1 MSTKNN
7 SKWYEF
13 DTIKNFQPM
22 PKRFMVW
29 DKDNHEFLTIRDA
42 YPKCQLSEEERNSAT
57 LKLQDL
63 IALFSEYLYYDNS
76 DNYVVCQSTNLFD
89 TRGVEIF
96 EGHLVR
102 WNEDVGVV
110 EQHNG
115 MWAFHIA
122 TPAFTVYH
130 ELGPNSVM
138 VKVLGHIL
146 SNPELMEEEKNV

>member
-1 MSTKNN
+1 MPLLNYIAK
-7 SKWYEF
+7 
-13 DTIKNFQPM
+13 FQPM

-89 TRGVEIF
+89 KDGKEIF
-96 EGHLVR
+96 EGGIVENRFIYKFGLVYYD
-102 WNEDVGVV
+102 EDVAGWRILYRDGTWDDLYYVKADIVV
-110 EQHNG
+110 AGH
-115 MWAFHIA
+115 
-122 TPAFTVYH
+122 
-130 ELGPNSVM
+130 
-138 VKVLGHIL
+138 VLL
-146 SNPELMEEEKNV
+146 NPELLEEKDV